1 MLKHF
6 ATCRLYWHGGIEM
19 NLAFALN
26 TYNQTKAS
34 SEANKQDGYEAV
46 KYALEQVIG
55 SMEKLNNGLETAE
68 KEHYFERALSSIYFL
83 QKCLDFEKGGE
94 LAKNL
99 FKVYEYCRVQIIDFA
114 LKGTVEKLDT
124 AIEFVQTILEGW
136 EGIRREVS

>member
-1 MLKHF
+1 
-6 ATCRLYWHGGIEM
+6 M

-34 SEANKQDGYEAV
+34 SDANKQDGYEAV
-46 KYALEQVIG
+46 KYALDQVIG
-55 SMEKLNNGLETAE
+55 SMEKLNSGLENAE
-68 KEHYFERALSSIYFL
+68 KEHHFERALSSIYFL

-136 EGIRREVS
+136 EGIRSEVS